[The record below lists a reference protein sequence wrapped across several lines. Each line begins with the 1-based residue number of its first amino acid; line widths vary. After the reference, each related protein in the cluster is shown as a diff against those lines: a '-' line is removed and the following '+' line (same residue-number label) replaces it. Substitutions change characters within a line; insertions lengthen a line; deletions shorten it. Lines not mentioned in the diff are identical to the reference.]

1 MRLRQQPV
9 GLVNKL
15 AAIAEV
21 VNLRNFVV
29 EDHSIAIGRVF
40 PTVDYAG
47 ILDAV
52 ATTGEVIAIA
62 IYHVDN
68 VPIAA
73 LAVDLLE
80 TSSSAWGNVPRTRLL
95 AGWVHKLP

>member
-29 EDHSIAIGRVF
+29 EDHSRAIGRVF

-52 ATTGEVIAIA
+52 ATTGEVIAVA
-62 IYHVDN
+62 
-68 VPIAA
+68 IAA

>member
-29 EDHSIAIGRVF
+29 EDHSRAIGRVF

-52 ATTGEVIAIA
+52 ATTGEVIA

>member
-21 VNLRNFVV
+21 VNLRKFVV
-29 EDHSIAIGRVF
+29 EDHSRAIGRVF

-52 ATTGEVIAIA
+52 ATTGEVIAVA
-62 IYHVDN
+62 
-68 VPIAA
+68 IAA